1 MKSHRAESDPGRA
14 RGLPVF
20 AREVG
25 HLREA
30 GGGQGK
36 TDGGGLVARALRSEF
51 VRLAPRHDPLVL
63 RDADVVGRRAQRARA
78 PDGDELD
85 HSGFSF
91 RLCLVGI
98 LSFDGF
104 LRRRFVL
111 SGGGGERRR

>member
-1 MKSHRAESDPGRA
+1 MKSHRAESDPRRA
-14 RGLPVF
+14 RGLSVS

-30 GGGQGK
+30 VGQGK
-36 TDGGGLVARALRSEF
+36 TDGGGLVARALRGEL

-91 RLCLVGI
+91 RLRLVGI